1 MRLFK
6 KKKNMKQFES
16 AKDLGEMGRVL
27 AENGVISAP
36 KDDHHNVFGEC
47 IDHLDEDGELPFGW
61 IAHNSDFIGKI
72 ENEFSYFLNNWTNSR
87 DDVKKKHTALKS
99 LIQYMRDVQALCDS
113 KGECFSSWCSECLIG
128 KGVLEKRKADLKYM
142 EEHMDELLEKEK
154 FDKAFRENVLPHL
167 REDLLKIIEGNPG
180 ILQADVY
187 KMFEPEAKDYLSSE
201 LYFMA
206 KENLIHREKQ
216 GRSYALSI

>member
-16 AKDLGEMGRVL
+16 AKDLGEMGRVF

-36 KDDHHNVFGEC
+36 KDDHHNVFGES

-61 IAHNSDFIGKI
+61 IAHNQRIISQIDSEVSTFRKAVCDA
-72 ENEFSYFLNNWTNSR
+72 NEVRSEYA
-87 DDVKKKHTALKS
+87 ALKS
-99 LIQYMRDVQALCDS
+99 YFRFLEDGQKHYSKVGDCAGKYFEEYIVDS
-113 KGECFSSWCSECLIG
+113 QESQDNS
-128 KGVLEKRKADLKYM
+128 KRLVYI

-154 FDKAFRENVLPHL
+154 FDKAFRKNVLPHL